1 MNWQFWIDRGG
12 TFTDIVARAPDGT
25 LRTAKLLSENRQ
37 AYRDAATAGIRRI
50 MGVAPG
56 APIPPGSIDSVRMG
70 TTVATNALL
79 ERKGEKVLLLITQ
92 GFGDLLTMGHL
103 ARPRLFDLDIRLPAP
118 IHDGVEEVSGRV
130 AADGAIL
137 TPLDEDA
144 MREALLRRRAQ
155 GYTACAIALI
165 HGWRYPDMEARL
177 AKLAREAG
185 FTQITQSH
193 EASRAIGMV
202 ARGRTAVV
210 DAYLS
215 PVLRHYVAQVEEDL
229 GTGVPL
235 YFMRSD
241 GGLCAAADFQ
251 GRDAILS
258 GPAGGIVG
266 AARTAQR
273 AGFDHIVAFDMGG
286 TSTDIALYSGGFER
300 SYEAQIAGVDIRAP
314 MMAIDTIAAGGGSIL
329 HYDGL
334 RMSVG
339 PDSAGANP
347 GPACYRR
354 GGPLTMTD
362 ANLLCG
368 RIAPEHFPAIFGPD
382 ANQALDRE
390 AVEAGFA
397 AMAARIGGGRS
408 AQQVAE
414 GFLQIGV
421 AQMAAAIKRLAL
433 GRGVDLRDYTLQCY
447 GGAGGQHA
455 CLVAAELGMG
465 SVLVHP
471 LAGVL
476 SAYGMGLADRS
487 AARGAMMD
495 RALDGDAITAAR
507 ALADDLAADALAEL
521 GGSGEIAVHLR
532 LRYAGTDTALSV
544 LWGDEAAMR
553 AAFAAQHMARFGYIQ
568 DQRPIIISEVLVE
581 ARLEAQVPPSLPVPS
596 DDAASP
602 LGRIDIWC
610 RGESLSA
617 PVYARE
623 AMGVG
628 AVIVGPAMI
637 REGLA
642 TTIVEP
648 GWQARMLDGGELLL
662 TGGAAVAAH
671 GASDGQQADP
681 VMLELYASRFMALAQ
696 QMGEVLKNTAT
707 SVNMR
712 ERLDFSCAL
721 FDPAG
726 QLIANAPHVPVHLG
740 AMGESVRSIMAAR
753 GDDMRP
759 GDAFVMNNPFNG
771 GTHLPDIT
779 VITPVFDGADL
790 IGFVANR
797 GHHADIGGTTPGS
810 TPPHSRTLDEEGV
823 VLDNILLLRDGVLRE
838 EDMRRALMDA
848 PYPARNPE
856 ANLADLRAQIAAN
869 AAGAR
874 DLVAMAARHG
884 RAQVAAYMAHVL
896 DQGEAEVRSAL
907 ATLRDGAFSCLL
919 DDGRVLQVSL
929 RITDNGAQIDFT
941 GTGPQDDGNFN
952 APPAVTRAVVLY
964 ALRALVGRDMPL
976 NDGCLR
982 PVEIIIPRGSFL
994 APTPGSAV
1002 VAGNTE
1008 ISQQIVN
1015 AILAAMGAGAASQGT
1030 MNNFLFGN
1038 GAHQYYE
1045 TIGGGTGAGPGFNG
1059 AGPVQSHMTN
1069 TRITDPEVLEWRLPV
1084 RLERFGI
1091 RHGSGGEG
1099 QWRGGD
1105 GAVRAITALEP
1116 MVATLVSSSRHV
1128 APFGLH
1134 GGQAG
1139 KPGAQWVRRADGR
1152 IETVAGRAQIA
1163 LEPGD
1168 TITIE
1173 TPGGGGWGD
1182 A

>member
-25 LRTAKLLSENRQ
+25 LRTAKLLSENPE

-50 MGVAPG
+50 MGLAPD
-56 APIPPGSIDSVRMG
+56 APIPPGSIEAVRMG

-79 ERKGEKVLLLITQ
+79 ERKGEKVLLLITA

-118 IHDGVEEVSGRV
+118 IHDAVEEVSGRV
-130 AADGAIL
+130 GADGAIL

-144 MREALLRRRAQ
+144 VRASLRRRHAQ
-155 GYTACAIALI
+155 GYRACAITLI
-165 HGWRYPDMEARL
+165 HGWRYPEMEARIGAL
-177 AKLAREAG
+177 ANEAG
-185 FTQITQSH
+185 FTQITPSH
-193 EASRAIGMV
+193 TASRAIGMV
-202 ARGRTAVV
+202 ARGRTCVV

-215 PVLRHYVAQVEEDL
+215 PVLRHYVAQVEADL
-229 GTGVPL
+229 GADVPL

-241 GGLCAAADFQ
+241 GGLSAAADFQ

-266 AARTAQR
+266 AARTAGA
-273 AGFDHIVAFDMGG
+273 AGFSHIAAFDMGG
-286 TSTDIALYSGGFER
+286 TSTDIALYSGAFER

-314 MMAIDTIAAGGGSIL
+314 MMAIDTIAAGGGSVL

-368 RIAPEHFPAIFGPD
+368 RIAPQHFPAIFGPD
-382 ANQALDRE
+382 GDQPLDR
-390 AVEAGFA
+390 ASVEQGFA
-397 AMAARIGGGRS
+397 AMAGQIGGRS
-408 AQQVAE
+408 AEQIAE
-414 GFLQIGV
+414 GFLQIGT

-465 SVLVHP
+465 AVLVHP

-487 AARGAMMD
+487 AARSAMVD
-495 RALDGDAITAAR
+495 RALDEDAIAAAR
-507 ALADDLAADALAEL
+507 VIAGDLARDALAEL
-521 GGSGEIAVHLR
+521 GGAGNVAIQLR
-532 LRYAGTDTALSV
+532 LRYAGTDTALV
-544 LWGDEAAMR
+544 VPWGDEAAMR
-553 AAFAAQHMARFGYIQ
+553 DAFAAQHRARFGYAQ
-568 DQRPIIISEVLVE
+568 DERPIILGEIMVE
-581 ARLEAQVPPSLPVPS
+581 AILAADPAPALPLS
-596 DDAASP
+596 EGKAAAP
-602 LGRIDIWC
+602 LGEVAMWS
-610 RGESLSA
+610 RGEKLAA
-617 PVYARE
+617 PVWARE
-623 AMGVG
+623 GLAVG
-628 AVIVGPAMI
+628 TILHGPAMI

-648 GWQARMLDGGELLL
+648 GWQARVLEGGELLL
-662 TGGAAVAAH
+662 TGGESVAPVQDSTAL
-671 GASDGQQADP
+671 DP
-681 VMLELYASRFMALAQ
+681 VSLELYASRFMALAQ

-721 FDPAG
+721 FDATG

-753 GDDMRP
+753 GADMRP
-759 GDAFVMNNPFNG
+759 GDGFVMNNPFNG

-779 VITPVFDGADL
+779 VISPVFDGADL

-810 TPPHSRTLDEEGV
+810 TPPHSQRLDEEGV

-838 EDMRRALMDA
+838 EDMRRALTQA
-848 PYPARNPE
+848 PYPARNPD

-874 DLVAMAARHG
+874 DLLAMVARHG

-896 DQGEAEVRSAL
+896 DQGEAEVRRAL
-907 ATLRDGAFSCLL
+907 GGLRDGAFSCLL
-919 DDGRVLQVSL
+919 DDGRALQVAL
-929 RITDNGAQIDFT
+929 RITQDGAEIDFI
-941 GTGPQDDGNFN
+941 GTGPQDEGNFN

-982 PVEIIIPRGSFL
+982 PVRIIIPEGSFL
-994 APTPGSAV
+994 SPTPGSAV

-1015 AILAAMGAGAASQGT
+1015 AVLAAMGASAASQGT

-1038 GAHQYYE
+1038 AAHQYYE
-1045 TIGGGTGAGPGFNG
+1045 TIGGGTGAGPGFHG

-1084 RLERFGI
+1084 RLEGFGI
-1091 RHGSGGEG
+1091 RHGSGGAG

-1105 GAVRAITALEP
+1105 GAVRSVTALEP
-1116 MVATLVSSSRHV
+1116 LVATLVSSSRVV
-1128 APFGLH
+1128 APFGMA
-1134 GGQAG
+1134 GGE
-1139 KPGAQWVRRADGR
+1139 PGAPGRQWVRRADGQ
-1152 IETVAGRAQIA
+1152 IETIAGRAQIA
-1163 LEPGD
+1163 LAPGE

-1173 TPGGGGWGD
+1173 TPGGGGWG
-1182 A
+1182 